1 VTRVSAYSQV
11 VVKVGVE
18 RSYLIDRRT
27 LQNLAECKSSEE
39 LISRLKRSIY
49 RSVLKGIETPSAEE
63 LQYSLK
69 EELIRLY
76 RRMVDYS
83 PEEIRSFLKD
93 YISKLE
99 IENLKALLRGKNVG
113 VSQRTLVKRLHLSV
127 EDIFGRRELF
137 IQAIKDRDVKSVI
150 ERFRGTEYEPIL
162 LEGMH
167 KYEETGSTKFFDF
180 SLDRAYY
187 ENLLNSAE
195 AVPWLDREIASS
207 FAGTEV
213 DLFNIVTII
222 RSKFLGYPSHSI
234 YRMVTHRFYKLT
246 ESQIRTLISS
256 ESLDSVLNAIKK
268 GYYGKFLPTLG
279 RLEETLIKFKM
290 AIKNFTSSALEKKRV
305 MNPFTIA
312 SPLSLMVRKEVEVE
326 NLMMISSAIE
336 FGWKPED
343 ITSILL

>member
-1 VTRVSAYSQV
+1 MTRVSAYSQV

-127 EDIFGRRELF
+127 EDIFGR
-137 IQAIKDRDVKSVI
+137 
-150 ERFRGTEYEPIL
+150 
-162 LEGMH
+162 
-167 KYEETGSTKFFDF
+167 TGSTKFFDF

-195 AVPWLDREIASS
+195 AVPWVDREIASS

-290 AIKNFTSSALEKKRV
+290 AIKNFTSSAFLVFLR
-305 MNPFTIA
+305 FGRT
-312 SPLSLMVRKEVEVE
+312 S
-326 NLMMISSAIE
+326 ISTYSCLYLY
-336 FGWKPED
+336 GWKAVPVP
-343 ITSILL
+343 S